1 MSALKWSTGSIFFLH
16 YGIEADW
23 ELEETSV
30 RSPIMPETRLFARG
44 VWDSLVD
51 IAGVPLTLPVTITLT
66 VTPTGLTPPQVFVV
80 QQLTA
85 DSTLFTTDSVKISS
99 DQTLTTWQAL

>member
-66 VTPTGLTPPQVFVV
+66 IIPTGLTPPQMFVV
-80 QQLTA
+80 MQLTA
-85 DSTLFTTDSVKISS
+85 DSSLYTVDSTKFSA
-99 DQTLTTWQAL
+99 DQTLTSISV